1 MKKLLV
7 VLVAVLGFG
16 SVSHADILIE
26 PYLGYELGKT
36 TDPDG
41 KLTGS
46 QLGLRLAYK
55 TPLMLWVGADY
66 TLGNGE
72 VDPDDNNL
80 SKETAK
86 RSTLSGVVGID
97 FPILLRA
104 WVGVGLTNELKVDNA
119 GTFKGKN
126 VKLGVGF
133 TGLPFVSLNLE
144 YVKDTWDKLDS
155 NSLLTDAQNESYV
168 FSVSLPL
175 EF

>member
-26 PYLGYELGKT
+26 PYLGYEMGKT

-55 TPLMLWVGADY
+55 TPVMLWVGADY
-66 TLGNGE
+66 TAGVSGE
-72 VDPDDNNL
+72 VDPD
-80 SKETAK
+80 SGTKETAK

>member
-7 VLVAVLGFG
+7 VLAVVLGFG
-16 SVSHADILIE
+16 SVSHADVLVE
-26 PYLGYELGKT
+26 PYLGYEFGKT

-66 TLGNGE
+66 TMGVSGE
-72 VDPDDNNL
+72 VDPDTG
-80 SKETAK
+80 SKEDAK

-104 WVGVGLTNELKVDNA
+104 WVGVGFTNDLKLDA

-144 YVKDTWDKLDS
+144 YIKDTWDKFDS
-155 NSLLTDAQNESYV
+155 TSLTTDAQNESYV
-168 FSVSLPL
+168 LSVSLPL

>member
-7 VLVAVLGFG
+7 VLAVVLGFG
-16 SVSHADILIE
+16 SVSHADVLVE
-26 PYLGYELGKT
+26 PYLGYEFGKT

-66 TLGNGE
+66 TMGVSGE
-72 VDPDDNNL
+72 VDPD
-80 SKETAK
+80 STPKEDAK
-86 RSTLSGVVGID
+86 RTTLSGVVGID

-104 WVGVGLTNELKVDNA
+104 WLGVGFTNDLKLDSGKLT
-119 GTFKGKN
+119 GKN
-126 VKLGVGF
+126 MKLGVGF

-144 YVKDTWDKLDS
+144 YIKDTWDEFDG
-155 NSLLTDAQNESYV
+155 NSLTTDAQNESYV
-168 FSVSLPL
+168 LSVSLPL

>member
-16 SVSHADILIE
+16 SISKADILIE
-26 PYLGYELGKT
+26 PYVGYEMGKT

-66 TLGNGE
+66 TMGSGE
-72 VDPDDNNL
+72 TDPDVGA
-80 SKETAK
+80 KEDAK

-104 WVGVGLTNELKVDNA
+104 WVGVGLTNDIKVGDYK
-119 GTFKGKN
+119 FEGKN
-126 VKLGVGF
+126 VKVGLGF

-144 YVKDTWDKLDS
+144 YIKDTWDKWDGPID
-155 NSLLTDAQNESYV
+155 LTTDVQNESYV